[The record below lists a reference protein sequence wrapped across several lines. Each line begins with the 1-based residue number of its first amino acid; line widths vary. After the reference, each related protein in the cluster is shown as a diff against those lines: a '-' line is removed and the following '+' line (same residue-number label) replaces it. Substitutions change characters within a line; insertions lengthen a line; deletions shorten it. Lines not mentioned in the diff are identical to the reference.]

1 MTDNAS
7 QCAAITRQIETID
20 TRMLRGQAL
29 ANHVMA
35 GLAGKESAASIA
47 APYSVARCARLLA
60 VAHEAPLA
68 RRLLNRDASDHAI
81 RYTDFVVETA
91 PEPPTVIE
99 KVHARDLPRRL
110 NELGLELCPWD
121 EVPVRLGRTMQ
132 GLRWWIY
139 SHGMADLVARWW
151 PNEFPR
157 AAADLSW
164 PTVLAELEDLAEVG
178 VSWAEALGRCGWKSK
193 PQSLAQRLQREGRK
207 DLIRAFNAWTKVAA

>member
-1 MTDNAS
+1 M
-7 QCAAITRQIETID
+7 
-20 TRMLRGQAL
+20 MLRGHAL
-29 ANHVMA
+29 ATHVMA
-35 GLAGKESAASIA
+35 GLAGNDTAATIA
-47 APYSVARCARLLA
+47 SPYTVARCARLLA
-60 VAHEAPLA
+60 IAHEAPLA

-91 PEPPTVIE
+91 PEPPTVIR

-121 EVPVRLGRTMQ
+121 EVPARLGRTMQ

-164 PTVLAELEDLAEVG
+164 PTVLADLEDLAEADVP
-178 VSWAEALGRCGWKSK
+178 WKEAIERCGWRYK
-193 PQSLAQRLQREGRK
+193 PESLAKRLEREGRY
-207 DLIRAFNAWTKVAA
+207 DLIKAFGAWKRVAA